1 MINYATLEDLKLVMG
16 ESWVEAQADLAERL
30 LNVSSAGLRKIFKT
44 HSLNLD
50 EMILTGEIEQ
60 ILVNQ
65 IVCDMVARNLKQV
78 VSPLGGGDF
87 SQMSQSAGGYSIS
100 VSTNG
105 NNLYLKREEIKW
117 LGLPSL
123 SLTKINLFGED
134 AK

>member
-16 ESWVEAQADLAERL
+16 ESWVESQSDLAERL
-30 LNVSSAGLRKIFKT
+30 LSVSSAGLRKIFKT

-78 VSPLGGGDF
+78 VSPLGGDF

-117 LGLPSL
+117 LGLPSV
-123 SLTKINLFGED
+123 SLTKINLFGD
-134 AK
+134 GTK